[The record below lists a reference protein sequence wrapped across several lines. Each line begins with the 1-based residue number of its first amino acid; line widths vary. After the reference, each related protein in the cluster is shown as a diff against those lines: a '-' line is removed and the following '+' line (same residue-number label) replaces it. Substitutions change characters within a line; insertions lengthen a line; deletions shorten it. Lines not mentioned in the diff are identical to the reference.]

1 MKQPPI
7 PWKMAQAIT
16 RIFTTVM
23 FDLKVYGRDNVPD
36 EGGALMISNHQSF
49 LDPALLGV
57 QLRRPMSYLAKSE
70 LWKNPLFGWLI
81 TSLNA
86 FPVRQGAGDVGAI
99 KETISRLQEGHL
111 LNIYPEGSRTEDGEL
126 LPIQA
131 GVALVIRKAKV
142 PVIPAVVDGSFGAW
156 PKGRAVFQSHPVR
169 VLIGKPIQLDHLKS
183 KEMVEVI
190 DRTFREMLA
199 ELRAKAPAG
208 ADRPRWTAAAAP
220 RGLSLPEVTAAA
232 PASP

>member
-1 MKQPPI
+1 MKQPPAL
-7 PWKMAQAIT
+7 WKLAQTIT
-16 RIFTTVM
+16 RVSTTVA

-49 LDPALLGV
+49 LDPAILGV
-57 QLRRPMSYLAKSE
+57 QLKRPMSYLAKSE
-70 LWKNPLFGWLI
+70 LWNNRLLGWLI

-142 PVIPAVVDGSFGAW
+142 PVIPAVIDGTFGAW
-156 PKGRAVFQSHPVR
+156 PKGRTLPQSHLVR
-169 VLIGKPIQLDHLKS
+169 VSIGKPVFLHDLKA

-190 DRTFREMLA
+190 DRILRKMLV
-199 ELRAKAPAG
+199 ELRAKG
-208 ADRPRWTAAAAP
+208 
-220 RGLSLPEVTAAA
+220 
-232 PASP
+232 

>member
-1 MKQPPI
+1 MTEPPI
-7 PWKMAQAIT
+7 PWKFAQTLT
-16 RIFTTVM
+16 RVFTTVM
-23 FDLKVYGRDNVPD
+23 FDLKVYGRENVPD

-70 LWKNPLFGWLI
+70 LWNNPVFGWLI
-81 TSLNA
+81 TNLNA

-131 GVALVIRKAKV
+131 GVALVVRKAKV
-142 PVIPAVVDGSFGAW
+142 PVIPAVVDGSFDAW
-156 PKGRAVFQSHPVR
+156 PKGRALPQSHPIR
-169 VLIGKPIQLDHLKS
+169 VLIGKPVMLHDLKP
-183 KEMVEVI
+183 KEMVAVI
-190 DRTFREMLA
+190 ERLFRDMLA
-199 ELRAKAPAG
+199 ELRAKK
-208 ADRPRWTAAAAP
+208 
-220 RGLSLPEVTAAA
+220 
-232 PASP
+232 

>member
-1 MKQPPI
+1 MKPPH
-7 PWKMAQAIT
+7 PLWKLAQTIT
-16 RIFTTVM
+16 RVFTTVM
-23 FDLKVYGRDNVPD
+23 FDLKVYGRDNVPA

-49 LDPALLGV
+49 LDPAVLGV

-70 LWKNPLFGWLI
+70 LWNNRLFGWLI
-81 TSLNA
+81 TNLNA

-142 PVIPAVVDGSFGAW
+142 PVIPAVIDGSFGAW
-156 PKGRAVFQSHPVR
+156 PKGRPLPQRYPVR
-169 VLIGKPIQLDHLKS
+169 ILIGKPMMLHELKP

-199 ELRAKAPAG
+199 ELRAKENHEDTKA
-208 ADRPRWTAAAAP
+208 RR
-220 RGLSLPEVTAAA
+220 RK
-232 PASP
+232 

>member
-1 MKQPPI
+1 MKQPPV
-7 PWKMAQAIT
+7 PWKFAQTLT
-16 RIFTTVM
+16 RIYTTTM

-36 EGGALMISNHQSF
+36 EGGALMVSNHQSF
-49 LDPALLGV
+49 LDPAILGV
-57 QLRRPMSYLAKSE
+57 QLKRPMSYLAKSE
-70 LWKNPLFGWLI
+70 LWKNKALGWLI
-81 TSLNA
+81 TNLNA

-111 LNIYPEGSRTEDGEL
+111 LNLYPEGSRTEDGEL

-156 PKGRAVFQSHPVR
+156 PKGRLLPRAHPVR
-169 VLIGKPIQLDHLKS
+169 VLIGKPIMLHDVKP

-190 DRTFREMLA
+190 DRLFREMLA
-199 ELRAKAPAG
+199 ELRSKESHEG
-208 ADRPRWTAAAAP
+208 TKPRT
-220 RGLSLPEVTAAA
+220 
-232 PASP
+232 

>member
-1 MKQPPI
+1 MKQPPV
-7 PWKMAQAIT
+7 PWKFAQTLT
-16 RIFTTVM
+16 RVFTTVM

-36 EGGALMISNHQSF
+36 EGGALMVSNHQSF
-49 LDPALLGV
+49 LDPAILGV
-57 QLRRPMSYLAKSE
+57 QLKRPMSYLAKSE
-70 LWKNPLFGWLI
+70 LWKNKALGWLI
-81 TSLNA
+81 TNLNA

-111 LNIYPEGSRTEDGEL
+111 LNLYPEGSRTEDGEL

-156 PKGRAVFQSHPVR
+156 PKGRLLPRAHPVR
-169 VLIGKPIQLDHLKS
+169 VLIGKPIMLHDLKP

-190 DRTFREMLA
+190 DRLFREMLA
-199 ELRAKAPAG
+199 ELRSKESHEG
-208 ADRPRWTAAAAP
+208 TKPR
-220 RGLSLPEVTAAA
+220 R
-232 PASP
+232 